1 MSKHPSL
8 SGRATFLTLAATALV
23 AGLAG
28 CGGNNEDNNAPP
40 AGAVSPSPSPTATST
55 PTPSPGAYRL
65 SFGANPLTGTLKQGT
80 SHVASVE
87 LTIDRLPPA
96 PFQLTKGVFVEGPGV
111 LSATHPVS
119 IIQAGNSA
127 VYASMPTSNT
137 LAVNT
142 YKGEL
147 TIKLCYD
154 NTAACTNPVEG
165 SPWRLPYDFSV
176 QANPPASATLPVF
189 VPGPVPT
196 PTATPTA
203 TPSPTATPTPTRTP
217 TPTPTPTATPT
228 ATPSPSPS
236 PTPTP
241 PPANTAPTL
250 SKSVFL
256 TGLQNP
262 WDMAFTPDGVMLYTE
277 RGRGLSV
284 RRSDGTKALLIRPAD
299 MVVEGQGGMQGVA
312 VDPQFATNRTIYL
325 YFSSNAGGRRDNRV
339 VRYTVDTGYTAL
351 ASRTDI
357 VTGIS
362 YKQAPTPPEQLDG
375 DGAHNGGRI
384 RFGPDGHLY
393 ITTGDT
399 HNGYVPQSKTE
410 LGGKV
415 LRVDRDGNAIAGNA
429 APAGFDRRI
438 FAYGFRNPQGITFRP
453 GSGTPYT
460 SEHGPGHSDEVTAVV
475 NGGNAGWDP
484 ICLNSVA
491 YCGYG
496 SNQANGSATPMT
508 DLAKFPNA
516 MRPTYNNGGA
526 SVGVAGNAFLS
537 GSQWRLWDGALAV
550 AFMGEANRGGHR
562 IEILRLNTDGS
573 LLANTALPQG
583 ARIRAVLQGPDGNL
597 YAATD
602 GKGGGDEIWKLT
614 PQ

>member
-1 MSKHPSL
+1 MRKHQLQSRGIAPR
-8 SGRATFLTLAATALV
+8 SGRRPATFLTLAATALV
-23 AGLAG
+23 ASLAG
-28 CGGNNEDNNAPP
+28 CGGNQEGNAPP
-40 AGAVSPSPSPTATST
+40 PVSAVPSPT
-55 PTPSPGAYRL
+55 PSASPSAYQL
-65 SFGANPLTGTLKQGT
+65 SFSANPLMGTLKQGT

-96 PFQLTKGVFVEGPGV
+96 PFQLTKGIFIEGPGV
-111 LSATHPVS
+111 LSSANPVT
-119 IIQAGNSA
+119 ITQAGQRV

-137 LAVNT
+137 LAVGN
-142 YKGEL
+142 YKDSL

-165 SPWRLPYDFSV
+165 SPWRLAYDFSV

-196 PTATPTA
+196 PIATP
-203 TPSPTATPTPTRTP
+203 TPSPTPSASPSPA
-217 TPTPTPTATPT
+217 PTATPT
-228 ATPSPSPS
+228 ATPTPTPAPTPSA
-236 PTPTP
+236 TPTP
-241 PPANTAPTL
+241 PPSNTAPTL
-250 SKSVFL
+250 SKAVFL

-262 WDMAFTPDGVMLYTE
+262 WDMAFTPDGAMLYTE

-284 RRSDGTKALLIRPAD
+284 RRSDGSTALVIRPAD
-299 MVVEGQGGMQGVA
+299 LVVQGQGGMQGVA
-312 VDPQFATNRTIYL
+312 IDPQFATNRTIYL

-339 VRYTVDTGYTAL
+339 VRYTADTSYTAL
-351 ASRTDI
+351 ANRTDI

-362 YKQAPTPPEQLDG
+362 YKQSPTPPEQLTG

-399 HNGYVPQSKTE
+399 HNGYVPQSRTE

-438 FAYGFRNPQGITFRP
+438 FAYGFRNPQGIAFRP

-460 SEHGPGHSDEVTAVV
+460 AEHGPGHSDEVTAVV

-484 ICLNSVA
+484 ICLGSVA

-496 SNQANGSATPMT
+496 SNQANGSQTPMT
-508 DLAKFPNA
+508 DLGKFPNA
-516 MRPTYNNGGA
+516 MRPTFNNGG
-526 SVGVAGNAFLS
+526 SSQGVAGNAFLS
-537 GSQWRLWDGALAV
+537 GSKWKLWDGALAV
-550 AFMGEANRGGHR
+550 TFMAGEKL
-562 IEILRLNTDGS
+562 EILRLNTDGS
-573 LLANTALPQG
+573 LAGSTRLAQG
-583 ARIRAVLQGPDGNL
+583 ARIRAAVLGPDGDL
-597 YAATD
+597 YLATD
-602 GKGGGDEIWKLT
+602 GKAGGDEIWRMT